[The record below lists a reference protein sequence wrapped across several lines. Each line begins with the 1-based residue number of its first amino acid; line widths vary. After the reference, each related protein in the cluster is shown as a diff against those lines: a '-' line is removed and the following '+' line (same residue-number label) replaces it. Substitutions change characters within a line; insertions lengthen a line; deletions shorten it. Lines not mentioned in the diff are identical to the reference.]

1 MCYWRVMFTGLV
13 EGIGR
18 LESLEHR
25 AGGTRLIIGA
35 GPISEGLHDGDSVAV
50 NGCCLTVVARD
61 AGRLCFDVL
70 AETLRRTNLGDVRPG
85 GAVNLERALAADARL
100 GGHFV
105 SGHID
110 AAAPILRWE
119 PSGPDWVLDIA
130 IPEGGDRYVV
140 EKGSAAIDGIS
151 LTIAGVEHGRM
162 RFWIIPHTRDVTAL
176 AERLPGDRVN
186 LEFDI
191 LAKYVEKIL
200 ACRADPPIKGG

>member
-1 MCYWRVMFTGLV
+1 MFTGLV

-18 LESLEHR
+18 LESLER
-25 AGGTRLIIGA
+25 RGGGTRLVVDA
-35 GPISEGLHDGDSVAV
+35 GRVADGLREGDSVAV
-50 NGCCLTVVARD
+50 NGCCLTVVAQD
-61 AGRLCFDVL
+61 AHRLSFDVL

-110 AAAPILRWE
+110 VAAPILRWE
-119 PSGPDWVLDIA
+119 PSGADWVLDVA

-140 EKGSAAIDGIS
+140 EKGSAAVDGIS
-151 LTIAGVEHGRM
+151 LTVAAVERGKM

-176 AERLPGDRVN
+176 ADRRPGDRVN

>member
-1 MCYWRVMFTGLV
+1 MFTGLV

-18 LESLEHR
+18 IESLER
-25 AGGTRLIIGA
+25 LASGTRLIVDA
-35 GPISEGLHDGDSVAV
+35 GRIADGLREGDSVAV

-61 AGRLCFDVL
+61 TGRLCFDVL

-110 AAAPILRWE
+110 VAAPILRWE
-119 PSGPDWVLDIA
+119 PSGPDWVLDVA

-151 LTIAGVEHGRM
+151 LTIAAAERGLM
-162 RFWIIPHTRDVTAL
+162 RFWIIPHTREVTAL
-176 AERLPGDRVN
+176 AERRTGDRVN

-200 ACRADPPIKGG
+200 ACRSDPPIKGG

>member
-1 MCYWRVMFTGLV
+1 MFTGLV

-18 LESLEHR
+18 IESLDR
-25 AGGTRLIIGA
+25 RTGGTRLVVDA
-35 GPISEGLHDGDSVAV
+35 GVLADGLREGDSVAV
-50 NGCCLTVVARD
+50 NGCCLTAVAID
-61 AGRLCFDVL
+61 AGRICFDVL
-70 AETLRRTNLGDVRPG
+70 AETLRRTNLGDVRLG
-85 GAVNLERALAADARL
+85 GAVNLERALAASARL

-110 AAAPILRWE
+110 AAAPIVRWE
-119 PSGPDWVLDIA
+119 PSGPDWVLDVA

-151 LTIAGVEHGRM
+151 LTVAAVERGLM

-176 AERLPGDRVN
+176 AERRAGDRVN